1 MKKILIVLNDAI
13 LLSVFKSWVFRS
25 QKKETIFFAK
35 EAKQAIEIAKNNS
48 IDLLITEINLPEIDG
63 LELTIAIHSYV
74 PFIKSAFFLTASS
87 LLSREKFKRLNS
99 VCFVDKPNSLKDF
112 TQFIGLIEQPD
123 FQAVF
128 VHQITLT
135 DFLKLIEFEK
145 KTCLLTLENQLTQ
158 QRGLLYFEHGLLYDA
173 AYPDLLAEQAALEI
187 LRWEKP
193 KILFRSLQ
201 NKKFSRQIQVSLTTL
216 LAKAAVVEKLE
227 VLSEAVEPTK
237 AQPIEKPDELESQPV
252 EIIAEE
258 IVQQVVEEQPTER
271 VSLQS
276 EMALELKRRFE
287 EAAQTEQELQVLG
300 VKMRELDLDTAIHA
314 LQRINNYRAFA
325 IFDMSGEVV
334 VRDQLSSFAL
344 QLEQISA
351 NVAMLV
357 KALAK
362 IATDTGLKK
371 LDFVQMNFE
380 LSILQATWAVE
391 NKFVAV
397 VLLSPDANNAGLA
410 RVHLN
415 KICDCICK
423 ELFDCNAVAKK

>member
-35 EAKQAIEIAKNNS
+35 EAKQAIDIAKNNS
-48 IDLLITEINLPEIDG
+48 IDLLVTELNLPEIDG
-63 LELTIAIHSYV
+63 LELTIAIRSYV
-74 PFIKSAFFLTASS
+74 PEIKSAFFLTASS

-99 VCFVDKPNSLKDF
+99 VCFIDKPNSLKDF
-112 TQFIGLIEQPD
+112 TQFVGLIEQPD

-128 VHQITLT
+128 AHQITLA

-187 LRWEKP
+187 LRWQKP

-201 NKKFSRQIQVSLTTL
+201 NKKFSRQIQISLTTL

-227 VLSEAVEPTK
+227 VLPKNRESIEVFSFENLDKIET
-237 AQPIEKPDELESQPV
+237 QPIE
-252 EIIAEE
+252 IIEEE
-258 IVQQVVEEQPTER
+258 IVQEVVEAPLER

-287 EAAQTEQELQVLG
+287 QAAQVEQESRVLG
-300 VKMRELDLDTAIHA
+300 MKMRELNLDAAIHA
-314 LQRINNYRAFA
+314 LQRINNYMAFA

-334 VRDQLSSFAL
+334 VRDQLPSFVL

-391 NKFVAV
+391 TKFVAV

-423 ELFDCNAVAKK
+423 ELFDCDALAKK

>member
-13 LLSVFKSWVFRS
+13 LLSVLKSWVFRS

-35 EAKQAIEIAKNNS
+35 EAKQAIDIAKNNS
-48 IDLLITEINLPEIDG
+48 IDLLVTELNLPEIDG
-63 LELTIAIHSYV
+63 LELTIAIRSYV
-74 PFIKSAFFLTASS
+74 PEIKSAFFLTASS

-99 VCFVDKPNSLKDF
+99 VCFIDKPNSLKDF
-112 TQFIGLIEQPD
+112 TQFVGLIEQPD

-128 VHQITLT
+128 AHQITLA

-187 LRWEKP
+187 LRWQKP

-201 NKKFSRQIQVSLTTL
+201 NKKFSRQIQISLTTL

-227 VLSEAVEPTK
+227 VLPKNRESIEVFSFENLDKIET
-237 AQPIEKPDELESQPV
+237 QPIE
-252 EIIAEE
+252 IIEEE
-258 IVQQVVEEQPTER
+258 IVQEVVEAPLER

-287 EAAQTEQELQVLG
+287 QAAQVEQESRVLG
-300 VKMRELDLDTAIHA
+300 MKMRELNLDAAIHA
-314 LQRINNYRAFA
+314 LQRINNYMAFA

-334 VRDQLSSFAL
+334 VRDQLPSFVL

-391 NKFVAV
+391 TKFVAV

-423 ELFDCNAVAKK
+423 ELFDCDALAKK

>member
-35 EAKQAIEIAKNNS
+35 EAKQAIDIAKNNS
-48 IDLLITEINLPEIDG
+48 IDLLVTELNLPEIDG
-63 LELTIAIHSYV
+63 LELTIAIRSYV
-74 PFIKSAFFLTASS
+74 PEIKSAFFLTASS

-99 VCFVDKPNSLKDF
+99 VCFIDKPNSLKDF
-112 TQFIGLIEQPD
+112 TQFVGLIEQPD

-128 VHQITLT
+128 AHQITLA

-187 LRWEKP
+187 LRWQKP

-201 NKKFSRQIQVSLTTL
+201 NKKFSRQIQISLTTL

-227 VLSEAVEPTK
+227 VLPKNRESIEVFSFENLDKIET
-237 AQPIEKPDELESQPV
+237 QPIE
-252 EIIAEE
+252 IIEEE
-258 IVQQVVEEQPTER
+258 IVQEVVEAPLER

-287 EAAQTEQELQVLG
+287 QAAQVEQESRVLG
-300 VKMRELDLDTAIHA
+300 MKMRELNLDAAIHA
-314 LQRINNYRAFA
+314 LQRINNYMAFA

-334 VRDQLSSFAL
+334 VRDQLPSFVL

-357 KALAK
+357 KVLAK

-391 NKFVAV
+391 TKFVAV

-423 ELFDCNAVAKK
+423 ELFDCDALAKK